1 MLRQSE
7 NIIRKLILFL
17 DGAMIWLAFLL
28 SFAVRRNFH
37 GLYNIDLFPAVNVIP
52 DSAISLSDYLVVL
65 FLGALIWCCAL
76 YSNGM
81 YRSMRTRKLHEI
93 LGIIVKSTI
102 WTAIVFSTAVFSL
115 KLEFVS
121 RFLFVSFMASG
132 LLFLTLEK
140 IVLLSVVR
148 FFRRHG
154 FNYRRILLAGSGDH
168 AVQFVQGI
176 CDHPEWGM
184 KLVGVVN
191 EEGKFTESYPGSP
204 SVLGSLPDLA
214 GLIRRFSIDEVVFV
228 MPHSKL
234 SLIEGPIGVCET
246 LGIKATVVLDLF
258 NLKIAKTCQSE
269 LDGVPLLSFETTSFT
284 DWQALVKRCLDVILS
299 GLGILLISPLLLVT
313 GSLVKATSKGPVFF
327 LQKRM
332 GLNGRKFVLY
342 KFRTMR
348 EDAQRSQRSLAAF
361 NVMQGPVFKM
371 KCDPRVTPLGRFLR
385 KFSIDELPQ
394 LFNVFLGH
402 MSLVGPRP
410 PLPREVKKYENWQR
424 RRLSMPPGITC
435 LWQIN
440 GRNKVVDFDEWMKLD
455 LEYIDQ
461 WSFWLDVKV
470 LFKTI
475 PVALTGAGAY

>member
-1 MLRQSE
+1 M
-7 NIIRKLILFL
+7 
-17 DGAMIWLAFLL
+17 
-28 SFAVRRNFH
+28 
-37 GLYNIDLFPAVNVIP
+37 
-52 DSAISLSDYLVVL
+52 
-65 FLGALIWCCAL
+65 
-76 YSNGM
+76 
-81 YRSMRTRKLHEI
+81 
-93 LGIIVKSTI
+93 
-102 WTAIVFSTAVFSL
+102 
-115 KLEFVS
+115 
-121 RFLFVSFMASG
+121 
-132 LLFLTLEK
+132 
-140 IVLLSVVR
+140 
-148 FFRRHG
+148 
-154 FNYRRILLAGSGDH
+154 
-168 AVQFVQGI
+168 
-176 CDHPEWGM
+176 
-184 KLVGVVN
+184 
-191 EEGKFTESYPGSP
+191 
-204 SVLGSLPDLA
+204 
-214 GLIRRFSIDEVVFV
+214 
-228 MPHSKL
+228 
-234 SLIEGPIGVCET
+234 
-246 LGIKATVVLDLF
+246 
-258 NLKIAKTCQSE
+258 
-269 LDGVPLLSFETTSFT
+269 
-284 DWQALVKRCLDVILS
+284 ILS